1 MYFILMP
8 DATMTSTKEL
18 FHAVFPALVIGLFAM
33 FAFMLFAQVLSDA
46 GSNIT
51 FFTNTAAMALF
62 GFFVGFAG
70 RLAIVFEK
78 YL

>member
-1 MYFILMP
+1 MP

-18 FHAVFPALVIGLFAM
+18 LHAVFPALIIGLFAM
-33 FAFMLFAQVLSDA
+33 FAFMLFAAVYNNALGGGNAHD
-46 GSNIT
+46 
-51 FFTNTAAMALF
+51 FFSNTAYMAGF

>member
-1 MYFILMP
+1 MP

-18 FHAVFPALVIGLFAM
+18 LHTVFPALVIGLFAF
-33 FAFMLFAQVLSDA
+33 FAFMLFAQVFYLA
-46 GSNIT
+46 GGT
-51 FFTNTAAMALF
+51 GFFANTAYMATF